1 MDRARFDPFL
11 TSVQAGF
18 TLTGATLQGLAGLI
32 GLGGK
37 PSGAAPPP
45 PPAGGPAQPGV
56 ASHPYGHRGNRPPP
70 PLPLRGR
77 AGPGLT
83 PNANF
88 TPPPPPPPP
97 KHGGPRVHPAAT
109 PASA

>member
-45 PPAGGPAQPGV
+45 PPAGVPAQPGV
-56 ASHPYGHRGNRPPP
+56 APDPYGQRGNVPPSALPFGRGAGQGFTLNLNYTPQPPRPLPPGGRAPAP
-70 PLPLRGR
+70 PLP
-77 AGPGLT
+77 
-83 PNANF
+83 
-88 TPPPPPPPP
+88 
-97 KHGGPRVHPAAT
+97 
-109 PASA
+109 